1 MQICLWTQPTTVC
14 VCVCV
19 CVRACARAC
28 VCVRGAR
35 VCKVV
40 DADLPVDTAGR
51 LFSSSVGV
59 GVLADSVQQ
68 TADTRLS
75 VCRDLLILVSLTQRL
90 GEQVHSHSLSVL
102 CLDCLFQHFF
112 FALLGWQSIV
122 MTVFVCFFV
131 CFFCH

>member
-1 MQICLWTQPTTVC
+1 MQICLWTRPTTVC
-14 VCVCV
+14 VCN
-19 CVRACARAC
+19 
-28 VCVRGAR
+28 
-35 VCKVV
+35 VV

-90 GEQVHSHSLSVL
+90 GEQVHSPFTACPVLGLSLSTLLL
-102 CLDCLFQHFF
+102 CPGRLAEYCDDRVCLF
-112 FALLGWQSIV
+112 LGL
-122 MTVFVCFFV
+122 FFV
-131 CFFCH
+131 TSSLTTHCLSCV